1 MKRALVGV
9 ALAMASAGT
18 ATAGPTP
25 TTLEMTLQPG
35 QRLVMTM
42 GQVPRGEFGFTLR
55 ATGTGAKN
63 FVLSQQRVGSVRFK
77 VIDQASSACQPI
89 TGGLRCSSITTPAPA
104 LRGAYIFR
112 VRNLGT
118 APLAVTLRVTWRSVT
133 SAG

>member
-1 MKRALVGV
+1 MKRALAGV
-9 ALAMASAGT
+9 AIAVVSAGT
-18 ATAGPTP
+18 AMAGPTP

-42 GQVPRGEFGFTLR
+42 GQVPRGEFGFTMR
-55 ATGTGAKN
+55 ATGVGAKK

-77 VIDQASSACQPI
+77 VVDQSSSACQPI
-89 TGGLRCSSITTPAPA
+89 SGGLRCASITTPAPT
-104 LRGAYIFR
+104 LTGGYIFR

-118 APLAVTLRVTWRSVT
+118 APLAVTLRVTWRKVA

>member
-9 ALAMASAGT
+9 ALAVVSAGT

-42 GQVPRGEFGFTLR
+42 GQVPRGEFAFTMR
-55 ATGTGAKN
+55 ATGEGAKN

-77 VIDQASSACQPI
+77 VVDQASSACQPV
-89 TGGLRCSSITTPAPA
+89 TGGLRCTSITTPAPA
-104 LRGAYIFR
+104 LTGAYIFR

-118 APLAVTLRVTWRSVT
+118 APLAVTLRVTWHKLS